1 MAEPEAKE
9 TATNESD
16 DATFEDRMSSL
27 EAAVEKLESGALTL
41 DDAIAEFERGVG
53 AWRQCQDLL
62 RRAEKRIEVLCEE
75 ALPEDPQR
83 AGEFPFAWKPAFS
96 DRESELSSD
105 FDLAGESKDE
115 GGEE

>member
-9 TATNESD
+9 TATNDSD
-16 DATFEDRMSSL
+16 DGTFEARMESL
-27 EAAVEKLESGALTL
+27 EAAVEKLESGALSL

-53 AWRQCQDLL
+53 AWRHCQELL

-75 ALPEDPQR
+75 ALPEDSQR
-83 AGEFPFAWKPAFS
+83 AGDFPLAWKRALS
-96 DRESELSSD
+96 DQESELDSE
-105 FDLAGESKDE
+105 FDLAGDSKDE